1 MDGATVWFNP
11 SCSKCRTTQGILA
24 ERGISTDLVEYLEN
38 TPDRGEI
45 ERVMRL
51 LGVDHAREIARQGEA
66 LWDELGLES
75 ASSPQVVDAMLEHP
89 VLIERP
95 IVIVGD
101 RAVIGRPPERVL
113 ELLS

>member
-38 TPDRGEI
+38 TPDRDEI

-51 LGVDHAREIARQGEA
+51 LGVDHARLRAPR
-66 LWDELGLES
+66 
-75 ASSPQVVDAMLEHP
+75 SSMRCSSIQF
-89 VLIERP
+89 
-95 IVIVGD
+95 
-101 RAVIGRPPERVL
+101 
-113 ELLS
+113 